1 VDRARTGEARRS
13 ARSAARATAPRTPT
27 GDADE
32 YAEVVLSLVE
42 RIPPGRVMTYGAIAE
57 WLGRGGPRQVGSVM
71 ARYGGGVPWH
81 RVVNASGRLVP
92 GHEVEALRRHR
103 AEGTPL
109 RGPDRDHV
117 DLRAAFWSPDDPDG
131 K

>member
-1 VDRARTGEARRS
+1 VH
-13 ARSAARATAPRTPT
+13 P
-27 GDADE
+27 DE
-32 YAEVVLSLVE
+32 YVEAVLGLVE

-57 WLGRGGPRQVGSVM
+57 IVGRGGPRQVGTVM

-92 GHEVEALRRHR
+92 GHEAEALRRHR

-109 RGPDRDHV
+109 RGPDRDHI
-117 DLRAAFWSPDDPDG
+117 DLRHAMWWPAE
-131 K
+131 

>member
-1 VDRARTGEARRS
+1 MDHRPDADRAR
-13 ARSAARATAPRTPT
+13 AADRA
-27 GDADE
+27 DA
-32 YAEVVLSLVE
+32 YAEAVLDVVA
-42 RIPPGRVMTYGAIAE
+42 RIPAGRAITYGAIAE
-57 WLGRGGPRQVGSVM
+57 WLGSGGPRQVGTVM

-109 RGPDRDHV
+109 RGPNLDRV
-117 DLRAAFWSPDDPDG
+117 DLAAAFWSPDEQ
-131 K
+131 